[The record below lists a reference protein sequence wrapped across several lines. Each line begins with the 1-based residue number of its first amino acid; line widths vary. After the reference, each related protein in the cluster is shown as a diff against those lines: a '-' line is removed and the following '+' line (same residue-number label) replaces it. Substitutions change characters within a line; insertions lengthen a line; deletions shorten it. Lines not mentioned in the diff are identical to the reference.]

1 MNPESNNA
9 GTITAKALAG
19 VMSAQFGRVVR
30 VVLKIDA
37 YRFPTGFQPSNP
49 VSIPPVSSK
58 EFFTINCLLCGDC
71 LTHCRSDSSK
81 YFRLKCIPL
90 ISPSPSPQVP
100 RLWSSRAS
108 KATDWRSKKK
118 TCALRIRRRAL
129 VRLLICAR
137 YAHDSY
143 FQLEICIILHKKNH
157 ESWLGSWCVSN
168 ATIKLEKLLLI

>member
-58 EFFTINCLLCGDC
+58 EFFYYKLFVV
-71 LTHCRSDSSK
+71 R
-81 YFRLKCIPL
+81 RLFDTL
-90 ISPSPSPQVP
+90 PQ
-100 RLWSSRAS
+100 
-108 KATDWRSKKK
+108 
-118 TCALRIRRRAL
+118 
-129 VRLLICAR
+129 
-137 YAHDSY
+137 
-143 FQLEICIILHKKNH
+143 
-157 ESWLGSWCVSN
+157 
-168 ATIKLEKLLLI
+168 